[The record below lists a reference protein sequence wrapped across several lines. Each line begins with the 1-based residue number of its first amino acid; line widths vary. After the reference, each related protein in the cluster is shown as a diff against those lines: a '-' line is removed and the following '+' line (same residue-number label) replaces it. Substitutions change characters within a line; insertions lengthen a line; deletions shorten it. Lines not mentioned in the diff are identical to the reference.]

1 MSDEEWETT
10 YKPQNNHLDKNAGF
24 NGWMYE
30 THGEEGEYV
39 KSMIDTKCVWAIDE
53 GEKDGKDMLYY
64 KPLMKWD
71 DQYIGFFVTDVPHN
85 GKDILVEDDVTPDE

>member
-64 KPLMKWD
+64 TPLTKWNN
-71 DQYIGFFVTDVPHN
+71 QYVGFFVTDVPHN
-85 GKDILVEDDVTPDE
+85 GKDILVESDVTPDN